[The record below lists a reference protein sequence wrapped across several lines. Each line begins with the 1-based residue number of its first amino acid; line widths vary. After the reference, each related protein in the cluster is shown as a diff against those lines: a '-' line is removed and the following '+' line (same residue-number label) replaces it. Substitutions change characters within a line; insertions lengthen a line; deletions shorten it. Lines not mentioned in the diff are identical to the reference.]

1 MRRDSLKLSSRH
13 RRWFY
18 FIFGVLFVSGSAW
31 LALHQ
36 WGVTETEFGAQQNP
50 AEPWLLRL
58 HGAAAMATL
67 VILGTMIPL
76 HLRRGW
82 RARRN
87 RGTGVV
93 ITSVCVV
100 LIASGYFL
108 YYAGGETL
116 RRAAVYGH
124 DVLGLALPL
133 IIIWHIFRGRRSAG
147 QTH

>member
-1 MRRDSLKLSSRH
+1 VRRDSLKLSSRH

-18 FIFGVLFVSGSAW
+18 LVFGVLFVSGATW
-31 LALHQ
+31 LALHR
-36 WGVTETEFGAQQNP
+36 WGATETEFGAQQNP

-76 HLRRGW
+76 HLRRSW

-87 RGTGVV
+87 RRTGVV
-93 ITSVCVV
+93 ITSVCVL
-100 LIASGYFL
+100 LIVSGYFL
-108 YYAGGETL
+108 YYAGGDTM

-124 DVLGLALPL
+124 DVLGLALPV
-133 IIIWHIFRGRRSAG
+133 IVIWHIFRGRRSTA
-147 QTH
+147 